1 MQKLYGREQGF
12 FSRESFGG
20 HIFCTIIERT
30 FVIERQLSLLF
41 IAIKRVFIE

>member
-1 MQKLYGREQGF
+1 MVRSKDFFLGRALEVI
-12 FSRESFGG
+12 FSAPLLKGL
-20 HIFCTIIERT
+20 